1 MQNKYAI
8 KIEDPMMF
16 KLVYVRGEKNMKK
29 KHNMRS
35 SSRKILGKESI
46 SKEVAIWPNLVY
58 FMFKVLL

>member
-16 KLVYVRGEKNMKK
+16 KLVYVRGEKYMKK

-35 SSRKILGKESI
+35 SSRKTWKGEHKQGSGYM
-46 SKEVAIWPNLVY
+46 A
-58 FMFKVLL
+58 